1 LSSEPSAFSSF
12 RQLLR
17 SDPYRDFFHALA
29 DSLDDAV
36 ILAHQA
42 SLKIEAVN
50 HTFILLSGYAR
61 SEIIGQELAALFIDH
76 EDLLPSL
83 QQCREGSSVE
93 RKEICLKLRDG
104 GVLPIDLAALPVGSA
119 RPFILIHA
127 RAANIR
133 RQQEAEEKAQSEQ
146 LESLSEM
153 TSLLLEGTASSLP
166 SVLDIAE
173 RLLCTDSLGVYR
185 LSAST
190 PDYILDGDLPDSFP
204 KELSAA
210 TIEPPSPPG
219 AWTLGQR
226 PGHHVHKW
234 ARAGGLR
241 ILHSTP
247 VGSSKAWVGLLLAG
261 WRAEEA
267 VPPDAEQ
274 LMTLLANLVHLAIL
288 LGLQRA
294 TVADG
299 EQILK
304 RLEAE
309 IRDQFAAVNDTL
321 LALDR
326 DLTIVRAN
334 PAIERLLGYQPEEVV
349 GREIQ
354 DVLVGPEDVRSLLL
368 DALGHQRVAEQS
380 RMVLHRRDGSS
391 LPVQI
396 RAVPLSGQ
404 RQTQLLLILKDQSEQ
419 KAIEDQTEILAQRA
433 LLGEVTAIFAH
444 EVRNPINNI
453 STGAQLVASR
463 LGEDHPLH
471 DSLVTIRNECN
482 RLDQLMSD
490 VLFFARPLEL
500 KMEPIDLQEL
510 MDRILTRWKPRLNR
524 AGVQSHTSYHP
535 EAPKA
540 LADPRTLEQ
549 VIVNLI
555 TNAIQA
561 MTQGGT
567 LSVTLVPVEGSSEGQ
582 VALKIA
588 DTGPG
593 IPEDL
598 IERIFDPFF
607 TTKKEGTGLGLAIS
621 RRILTAHRGQLQ
633 VESYPDAGTVFT
645 IFLPVAA
652 QGKRGPNV

>member
-1 LSSEPSAFSSF
+1 
-12 RQLLR
+12 
-17 SDPYRDFFHALA
+17 
-29 DSLDDAV
+29 
-36 ILAHQA
+36 
-42 SLKIEAVN
+42 
-50 HTFILLSGYAR
+50 
-61 SEIIGQELAALFIDH
+61 
-76 EDLLPSL
+76 
-83 QQCREGSSVE
+83 
-93 RKEICLKLRDG
+93 
-104 GVLPIDLAALPVGSA
+104 
-119 RPFILIHA
+119 
-127 RAANIR
+127 
-133 RQQEAEEKAQSEQ
+133 
-146 LESLSEM
+146 M
-153 TSLLLEGTASSLP
+153 TALLLEGTASSLP
-166 SVLDIAE
+166 SVLDIGE
-173 RLLCTDSLGVYR
+173 KLLCADALGVYR

-190 PDYILDGDLPDSFP
+190 PNYILDGELPSTFP
-204 KELSAA
+204 NELSAS

-219 AWTLGQR
+219 VWKIGQR
-226 PGHHVHKW
+226 PDHQVHKW

-241 ILHSTP
+241 ILYKTP

-261 WRAEEA
+261 WRSEDAI
-267 VPPDAEQ
+267 PPDAEQ
-274 LMTLLANLVHLAIL
+274 LMALLANLVHLAIL

-294 TVADG
+294 SVADG

-326 DLTIVRAN
+326 DLIIVRAN

-349 GREIQ
+349 GREIH
-354 DVLVGPEDVRSLLL
+354 DVLVGPEDVRALLL
-368 DALGHQRVAEQS
+368 DALGHQRVAEQG
-380 RMVLHRRDGSS
+380 RMVLHRRDGSA

-404 RQTQLLLILKDQSEQ
+404 RQTRLLLILKDQSEQ

-471 DSLVTIRNECN
+471 ESLLTIRNECT

-500 KMEPIDLQEL
+500 KMESIDLQQL
-510 MDRILTRWKPRLNR
+510 MARILTRWRPRLNR
-524 AGVQSHTSYHP
+524 AGVQTHTSYDP
-535 EAPKA
+535 NAPA
-540 LADPRTLEQ
+540 AMADPRTLEQ

-567 LSVTLVPVEGSSEGQ
+567 LSVTLVPIDESPEGQ

-598 IERIFDPFF
+598 LERIFDPFF

-645 IFLPVAA
+645 ILLPVAA
-652 QGKRGPNV
+652 QGKRGTKA

>member
-1 LSSEPSAFSSF
+1 LSKEASAFSTF

-17 SDPYRDFFHALA
+17 SDPYRDFFYALA
-29 DSLDDAV
+29 DSLDNA
-36 ILAHQA
+36 IIIANKG
-42 SLKIEAVN
+42 SLEIEAVN
-50 HTFILLSGYAR
+50 HSFILLSGYAR
-61 SEIIGQELAALFIDH
+61 SEIIGRKLPSLFVNQE
-76 EDLLPSL
+76 ELLQSL
-83 QQCREGSSVE
+83 QQCREGSTVVRTDILLTLYDNST
-93 RKEICLKLRDG
+93 
-104 GVLPIDLAALPVGSA
+104 LPIDIDALPIGSA
-119 RPFILIHA
+119 RPYLIISA
-127 RAANIR
+127 RAANVR
-133 RQQEAEEKAQSEQ
+133 RQQEAEQKAQSEQ
-146 LESLSEM
+146 LDSLAEI
-153 TSLLLEGTASSLP
+153 TSLLMEGTSSSLP
-166 SVLDIAE
+166 SVLDIGK
-173 RLLCTDSLGVYR
+173 RLLCADALGVYR

-190 PDYILDGDLPDSFP
+190 PDYILDGQLPSTFP
-204 KELSAA
+204 HELNAS
-210 TIEPPSPPG
+210 TIEPPSPPS
-219 AWTLGQR
+219 AWILGQR
-226 PGHHVHKW
+226 PEHQLHKW

-247 VGSSKAWVGLLLAG
+247 IGSSNAWVGLLLAG
-261 WRAEEA
+261 WQAEDA
-267 VPPDAEQ
+267 VPLDAEQ
-274 LMTLLANLVHLAIL
+274 LMSLLAHLVHLAIL

-321 LALDR
+321 IALDQ
-326 DLTIVRAN
+326 DLNIVRAN

-349 GREIQ
+349 GRDVR
-354 DVLVGPEDVRSLLL
+354 DVLVGPEDVRPLLL
-368 DALGHQRVAEQS
+368 DSVGHQRVAEQG

-391 LPVQI
+391 LPVQV
-396 RAVPLSGQ
+396 RAVPLTGQ
-404 RQTQLLLILKDQSEQ
+404 PHTRLLLILKDQSEQ

-453 STGAQLVASR
+453 STGVQLVASR
-463 LGEDHPLH
+463 LGEEHPLH
-471 DSLVTIRNECN
+471 ESLLTIRNECN

-500 KMEPIDLQEL
+500 KMEPIDLSEL
-510 MDRILTRWKPRLNR
+510 MERILVRWKPRLNR
-524 AGVQSHTSYHP
+524 AGVQTHTSYHTDV
-535 EAPKA
+535 PKA

-567 LSVTLVPVEGSSEGQ
+567 LSVTLVPIKDSPENQ

-593 IPEDL
+593 IPADIL
-598 IERIFDPFF
+598 ERIFDPFF

-621 RRILTAHRGQLQ
+621 RRILMAHRGQLQ

-645 IFLPVAA
+645 ISLPVAA
-652 QGKRGPNV
+652 